1 LIPARVRVQGSY
13 EHERDRRNSSE
24 LGLPAA
30 LPNSLLPSSLHA
42 TRTLGSLAQFV
53 RLENIAVRYTISP
66 PDFTPCFL
74 ASHRQPQLP
83 REALPE
89 SPAYRL
95 PLSQSEWRA

>member
-1 LIPARVRVQGSY
+1 MS
-13 EHERDRRNSSE
+13 HERDRRNSSE

-66 PDFTPCFL
+66 PRLHALFSRFAQTAAT
-74 ASHRQPQLP
+74 ASRSS
-83 REALPE
+83 A
-89 SPAYRL
+89 
-95 PLSQSEWRA
+95 